1 MEPIISLWENL
12 TTNSELS
19 ENCWPDF
26 WKKNSLSSPLMRLYR
41 DNETTNQ
48 MEPKCGLGVVKYPN
62 WYKANQM
69 VILQALPR
77 I

>member
-19 ENCWPDF
+19 ENSWPDF
-26 WKKNSLSSPLMRLYR
+26 FKKNSLSSPLMRLYS

-48 MEPKCGLGVVKYPN
+48 MEPKCG
-62 WYKANQM
+62 
-69 VILQALPR
+69 
-77 I
+77 